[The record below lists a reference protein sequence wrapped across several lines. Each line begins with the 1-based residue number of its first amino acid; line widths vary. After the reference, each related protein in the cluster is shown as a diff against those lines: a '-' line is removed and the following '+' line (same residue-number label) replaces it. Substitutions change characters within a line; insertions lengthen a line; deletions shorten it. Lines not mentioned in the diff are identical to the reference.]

1 MRLRNNDMIFTSVD
15 ELDYNNATDCHI
27 CNLPLKGIHASGAS
41 DYDITVNHCH
51 LTGKYRGAA
60 HKSCNLNY
68 KLPRFYPVIIQNLSG
83 YDAHMPTYSSSI
95 LEVILRLFCRLTR
108 DISPSA
114 RK

>member
-51 LTGKYRGAA
+51 LSGKYRGTA

-83 YDAHMPTYSSSI
+83 YDAHMPTYS
-95 LEVILRLFCRLTR
+95 
-108 DISPSA
+108 
-114 RK
+114 